1 MLIHSG
7 FKAFYSTANIG
18 GATGVTGIIIANT
31 RVESNW
37 ESLFMTQESFNT
49 KTVKENGSKIN
60 MGVKSIH
67 QYLYFFFHENAT
79 LIMNVRKFVVHNQ
92 LFGI

>member
-1 MLIHSG
+1 MLSYLGLERSGQQTSSSGGSPKMFIHSG

-18 GATGVTGIIIANT
+18 GATGVTSIIIANT

-37 ESLFMTQESFNT
+37 ESLFMIQESFNA

-60 MGVKSIH
+60 MG
-67 QYLYFFFHENAT
+67 
-79 LIMNVRKFVVHNQ
+79 
-92 LFGI
+92 